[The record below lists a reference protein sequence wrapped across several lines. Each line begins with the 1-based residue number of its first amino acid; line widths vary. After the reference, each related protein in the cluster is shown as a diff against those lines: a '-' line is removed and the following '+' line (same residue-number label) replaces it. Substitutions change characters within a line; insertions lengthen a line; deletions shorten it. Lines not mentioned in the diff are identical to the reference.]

1 MLDIEHIEIMEDLDH
16 DYETPIQNEKI
27 RRDILWRRFRIGLVI
42 AAVDLIGI
50 AYIFA
55 R

>member
-1 MLDIEHIEIMEDLDH
+1 MFNIEEIEIMDDLDH
-16 DYETPIQNEKI
+16 DYETPIRQAEQM
-27 RRDILWRRFRIGLVI
+27 RAYRWRWFKIGLVF

-50 AYIFA
+50 AYLIT